1 MISKIEIKNYKAF
14 GNEVNTLELRP
25 ITLLIGKNSSG
36 KTSLCKLLPLLENAT
51 SGELDTPLLLKNNDI
66 ALGSRFEDLF
76 HNGSTTDLEFKVFFE
91 DGVLVGASYLMSE
104 GKLMVYHYQAGDG
117 VKEKG
122 FPFFEKKVA
131 EKATFNGLIQ
141 YNILHQLN
149 IDPARFKFKV
159 DYLGPIRIESKRTIE
174 FEGYGKTESV
184 GLKGDNTYNILLNS
198 YLQEDGL
205 FSNVSKWMEDNM
217 EGQKLAF
224 KMTAP
229 GSYALMVIRDGAEVN
244 VADVG
249 FGLCQVL
256 PIITQS
262 FMPKGGN
269 IAVIEQP
276 VLHLHP
282 AAHANVAYRLAES
295 AKTTGRKYLIETHS
309 ENFLLGLRKLV
320 SDTNSNFNA
329 DDVIIYYVN
338 HDGEAAYLEPITVD
352 ENGELSSWPTGVFS
366 ESFDLMAE
374 IMNNKR

>member
-66 ALGSRFEDLF
+66 TLGSRFEDLF
-76 HNGSTTDLEFKVFFE
+76 HNGSTTDLEFKVYYE
-91 DGVLVGASYLMSE
+91 DGNIVGASYLMLD
-104 GKLMVYHYQAGDG
+104 GKLMVYHYQAGG
-117 VKEKG
+117 QG
-122 FPFFEKKVA
+122 FPFFERKIS
-131 EKATFNGLIQ
+131 ERTTFNGLIH
-141 YNILHQLN
+141 YNILRQLN
-149 IDPARFKFKV
+149 LDPAQFKFKV

-174 FEGYGKTESV
+174 FEGYGKIESV

-205 FSNVSKWMEDNM
+205 FSNVSKWMENNM

-229 GSYALMVIRDGAEVN
+229 GTYALMVVRDGAEVN

-256 PIITQS
+256 PVITQS
-262 FMPKGGN
+262 FMPKGGDVE
-269 IAVIEQP
+269 VIEQP

-320 SDTNSNFNA
+320 SDPQSDFNV